1 MRDKQI
7 KGKGILSK
15 LLEQGVRIL
24 LIKECKKIRN
34 ITIDIIS
41 NTTQI
46 IKGEIQKINIIAED
60 INYKNLL
67 FDKVELEANH
77 LNINIKIKTKELS
90 FKNDPIIKLKISL
103 SQNSLKKVLSSNNWS
118 YIENMIS
125 KELLN
130 EDKLKDIRIND
141 GLFLIIDSEESNT
154 IKNFAHIEINVK
166 KGKIYL
172 KNKIYKKTIQIPIEE
187 KIYIENVII
196 ENNLINIFANSSISF

>member
-1 MRDKQI
+1 MIDKQI

-34 ITIDIIS
+34 IKIDINS

-77 LNINIKIKTKELS
+77 LKITTKELS
-90 FKNDPIIKLKISL
+90 FKNDPTIKFKISL
-103 SQNSLKKVLSSNNWS
+103 SQNSLKTILSSNNWK
-118 YIENMIS
+118 YIGNMIR
-125 KELLN
+125 KEILN
-130 EDKLKDIRIND
+130 EDKLKDIRIKD
-141 GLFLIIDSEESNT
+141 GLFFIIDSEESHT
-154 IKNFAHIEINVK
+154 IQKLAHIGIKAAN
-166 KGKIYL
+166 GKIYL
-172 KNKIYKKTIQIPIEE
+172 ENRIYNKTIQIPIEE
-187 KIYIENVII
+187 KIYIKNVTI